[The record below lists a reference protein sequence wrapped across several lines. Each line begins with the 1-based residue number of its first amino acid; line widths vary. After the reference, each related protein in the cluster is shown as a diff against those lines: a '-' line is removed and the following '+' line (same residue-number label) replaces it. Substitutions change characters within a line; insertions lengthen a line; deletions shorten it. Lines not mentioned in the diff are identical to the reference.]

1 MWGQEPTETM
11 DDHRRRGVT
20 TDSGLGSPT
29 LTINQENAPQ
39 TGL

>member
-1 MWGQEPTETM
+1 MWGQEPKEAM
-11 DDHRRRGVT
+11 EDHRPRGVI

-29 LTINQENAPQ
+29 LTMNQENAPQ